1 MNPGRNRF
9 LSTLI
14 LAAFAF
20 VSLSC
25 NNAGS
30 GGGTSR
36 TGGGKKTRL
45 AFVTNN
51 PSDFWTIARKGVEKA
66 ASELPEAEVEFKIN
80 EGTAADQ
87 QRLVDDL
94 VAKGVDGIAISP
106 VDPKN
111 QQQMLDRVASQALV
125 VTQDSDAPD
134 SKRAFYIGTNNVAA
148 GEQAGKLV
156 KEALP
161 QGGNI
166 MVFVGQIDA
175 QNAKERYE
183 GLKKALEGSN
193 IKILDVMTDNTDR
206 VRAKANPADTLVKH
220 QDIAGMVGLWSYNG
234 PAILSAVKEANKIG
248 KVKIIAFDEED
259 DTLAGIK
266 DGAIYATVVQ
276 QPYEFGYQSI
286 KMMAAYLSGDKS
298 VAPASKQKFVETL
311 AIKKDGVEAF
321 ITKINQLRGRS

>member
-1 MNPGRNRF
+1 MIPGCNRF
-9 LSTLI
+9 LFTLI
-14 LAAFAF
+14 LAAFTFA
-20 VSLSC
+20 SC
-25 NNAGS
+25 DSAGS
-30 GGGTSR
+30 GGGTAP
-36 TGGGKKTRL
+36 TGSGGKKIRL

-51 PSDFWTIARKGVEKA
+51 PSDFWTIAREGTKKA
-66 ASELPEAEVEFKIN
+66 SAELPNAEVEFKIN

-94 VAKGVDGIAISP
+94 VAKGIDGIAISP

-134 SKRAFYIGTNNVAA
+134 SQRAFYIGTNNVAA

-193 IKILDVMTDNTDR
+193 IKILDVLTDNTDR

-286 KMMAAYLSGDKS
+286 KMMAAYLGGDKS
-298 VAPASKQKFVETL
+298 VVPATKQKFVETL

>member
-1 MNPGRNRF
+1 MTPGHNRILF
-9 LSTLI
+9 TLA
-14 LAAFAF
+14 LAAFSF
-20 VSLSC
+20 GSLSC
-25 NNAGS
+25 NNAGNS
-30 GGGTSR
+30 GGTPI
-36 TGGGKKTRL
+36 TGGGKKLRL

-66 ASELPEAEVEFKIN
+66 ATELPNAEVEFKIN

-111 QQQMLDRVASQALV
+111 QQQMIDRVAAQSLV

-193 IKILDVMTDNTDR
+193 IKILDVLTDNTDR

-248 KVKIIAFDEED
+248 KVKIVAFDEED

-266 DGAIYATVVQ
+266 DGSIYATVVQ

-286 KMMAAYLSGDKS
+286 KMMAQYLGGDKS
-298 VAPASKQKFVETL
+298 VAPANKQKFVETL

-321 ITKINQLRGRS
+321 ITKINQLRGRG

>member
-1 MNPGRNRF
+1 MNSGRNRYFPTLF
-9 LSTLI
+9 LAVFA
-14 LAAFAF
+14 LA
-20 VSLSC
+20 SLSC

-30 GGGTSR
+30 GGTTT

-66 ASELPEAEVEFKIN
+66 AAELPNAEVEFKIN

-87 QRLVDDL
+87 TRLVDDL

-111 QQQMLDRVASQALV
+111 QQQLLDRVAAQALV

-134 SKRAFYIGTNNVAA
+134 SKRAFYIGTDNVAA

-175 QNAKERYE
+175 QNAKERFA

-193 IKILDVMTDNTDR
+193 ITILDVLTDNTDR
-206 VRAKANPADTLVKH
+206 VRAKANAADTLVKH

-234 PAILSAVKEANKIG
+234 PSILSAVKEANKIG
-248 KVKIIAFDEED
+248 KVKIVAFDEED
-259 DTLAGIK
+259 ETLVGIK
-266 DGAIYATVVQ
+266 DGSIYATVVQ

-286 KMMAAYLSGDKS
+286 KMMAAYIGGDKA

-321 ITKINQLRGRS
+321 ITKINQLRGRM

>member
-1 MNPGRNRF
+1 MIPGHNRI
-9 LSTLI
+9 LLTLI
-14 LAAFAF
+14 LVALTFASF
-20 VSLSC
+20 SC
-25 NNAGS
+25 NSGDS
-30 GGGTSR
+30 GGGTSG
-36 TGGGKKTRL
+36 TSTGKKLRL

-51 PSDFWTIARKGVEKA
+51 PSDFWTIAREGTKKA
-66 ASELPEAEVEFKIN
+66 AAELPNAEVEFKIN

-111 QQQMLDRVASQALV
+111 QQQMIDRIAAQALV

-134 SKRAFYIGTNNVAA
+134 SKRAFYIGTNNVEA
-148 GEQAGKLV
+148 GQQAGQLV

-166 MVFVGQIDA
+166 MVFVGMLDA
-175 QNAKERYE
+175 QNAKERYQ
-183 GLKKALEGSN
+183 GLQKALEGSN
-193 IKILDVMTDNTDR
+193 IKILDVLTDNTDR

-286 KMMAAYLSGDKS
+286 KMMAAYIGGDKS

>member
-1 MNPGRNRF
+1 MNPGHNRLF
-9 LSTLI
+9 FTLF
-14 LAAFAF
+14 LAAFTLA
-20 VSLSC
+20 SLSC
-25 NNAGS
+25 NQAGNSGGTPATGS
-30 GGGTSR
+30 G
-36 TGGGKKTRL
+36 KKIRL

-66 ASELPEAEVEFKIN
+66 ATELPNAEVEFKIN

-94 VAKGVDGIAISP
+94 VAKGIDGVAISP

-193 IKILDVMTDNTDR
+193 IKILDVLTDNTDR

-220 QDIAGMVGLWSYNG
+220 QDIVGMVGLWSYNG
-234 PAILSAVKEANKIG
+234 PAILSAVKEAGKIG

-266 DGAIYATVVQ
+266 DGSIYATVVQ

-286 KMMAAYLSGDKS
+286 KMMAAYLGGDKS

-321 ITKINQLRGRS
+321 ITKINQLRGRK